1 MKDVLVSDLKGG
13 EVLGVPIVSSTDVVL
28 IHSDV
33 VLDAGWIQKIMDLG
47 VTSVMIRDDVSAQEP
62 HFTIEE
68 TKEKSQ
74 EIVKKVFERHIYKQ
88 EGELSAIGEEAQKI
102 VTSVIEDPHV
112 LEEVTEIRRVS
123 TDMYSHC
130 INVCSLATIMALRLK
145 MSEQQVRNVSLG
157 AILHDIG
164 LRYITVPYMNVDVKD
179 MSANDALEYK
189 KHTIYGY
196 SAAQNEAWI
205 PDAVKEIILLH
216 HERDNGSGYPF
227 QQTTERLRPEV
238 KLVAICDAFD
248 TLISGVGGAKM
259 KVYEAIE
266 YLKAYAGILFDAAIT
281 AKVLSSVAMYPVGLK
296 VRTSENETAV
306 VFRQNAVSD
315 RPVLKML
322 TKSDGTAYEDNVYKD
337 LMKILTVFIIETVDE

>member
-1 MKDVLVSDLKGG
+1 MRDVLVSDLKGG
-13 EVLGVPIVSSTDVVL
+13 EILGVPIVSSTDVVL
-28 IHSDV
+28 VHSDI
-33 VLDAGWIQKIMDLG
+33 VLDEGWIQKIKDLG
-47 VTSVMIRDDVSAQEP
+47 ITSVMIRDDSVENT
-62 HFTIEE
+62 HITIEE

-88 EGELSAIGEEAQKI
+88 AGELAAIGEEAEKI

-112 LEEVTEIRRVS
+112 LEEVTEIRKVS

-164 LRYITVPYMNVDVKD
+164 LRYITVPYMNVNVEN
-179 MSANDALEYK
+179 MGGNDALEYK

-196 SAAQNEAWI
+196 SAAQNEPWV

-216 HERDNGSGYPF
+216 HERENGSGYPF
-227 QQTTERLRPEV
+227 QQTTERLRPEI

-248 TLISGVGGAKM
+248 TLISGVGGEKM

-266 YLKAYAGILFDAAIT
+266 YLKVNAGILFDAAIT
-281 AKVLSSVAMYPVGLK
+281 NKVLSSVAMYPVGMK

-306 VFRQNAVSD
+306 VFRQNSISD

-322 TKSDGTAYEDNVYKD
+322 TDSQGNEYQEEVYKD
-337 LMKILTVFIIETVDE
+337 LMKVLTSFIIETID